1 MLKSLKTNFS
11 TQNVE
16 ACENPQQMIF
26 FEPAHLCIFSYFTI
40 TLLLIWLECNS
51 QVYSFRPYVKLADK

>member
-16 ACENPQQMIF
+16 ACEKPQQIIF
-26 FEPAHLCIFSYFTI
+26 FAPAHLYTH
-40 TLLLIWLECNS
+40 E
-51 QVYSFRPYVKLADK
+51 QVQRKYTYLFLFYNNVAANLT

>member
-16 ACENPQQMIF
+16 ACEKPQQINF
-26 FEPAHLCIFSYFTI
+26 FAPAHLCIFSYSTI
-40 TLLLIWLECNS
+40 TLLLECNS
-51 QVYSFRPYVKLADK
+51 QMYSFRPYVKLADK